1 MRAGKEANATA
12 MRPGPLRP
20 PRGLLGALLAG
31 CALLLLAQAAAA
43 RDLHGR
49 VVGIS
54 DGDTLTL
61 LTGEQEQVR
70 IRLAG
75 IDAPERGQPYGSRA
89 RQALSDIAFGK
100 PVRIA
105 VLDTDRYGRVVG
117 RVFAGAQDANAELVR
132 RGAAWVYRRYSRD
145 PALLGL
151 EEAAR
156 AEGQGLWALPEPE
169 RVPPWEWRAAER
181 KR

>member
-1 MRAGKEANATA
+1 M
-12 MRPGPLRP
+12 
-20 PRGLLGALLAG
+20 
-31 CALLLLAQAAAA
+31 
-43 RDLHGR
+43 
-49 VVGIS
+49 
-54 DGDTLTL
+54 
-61 LTGEQEQVR
+61 
-70 IRLAG
+70 
-75 IDAPERGQPYGSRA
+75 
-89 RQALSDIAFGK
+89 
-100 PVRIA
+100 
-105 VLDTDRYGRVVG
+105 LDTDRYGRIVG